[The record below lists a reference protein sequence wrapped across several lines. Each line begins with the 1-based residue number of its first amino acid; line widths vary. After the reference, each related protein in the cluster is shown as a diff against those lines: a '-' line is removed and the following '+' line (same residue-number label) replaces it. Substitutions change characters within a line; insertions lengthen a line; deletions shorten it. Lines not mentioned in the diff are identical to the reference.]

1 MTRRTYTLI
10 VGILLLVGLGV
21 AATRLP
27 TQYAA
32 MGPGVTF
39 NTLGNNQNG
48 TPIITI
54 TGTQTH
60 QTTGNLNMTTVSEY
74 DKMDLLS
81 AIRGWLSASQ
91 AVVPREE
98 LFPPN
103 QTSQQIQQQNT
114 QQFVSSQNSATIA
127 ALAYLG
133 YGHVYVSSI
142 NDGSSAQGV
151 LKAGDQLVALN
162 GVKVTTQPEVMAV
175 MTKVKAGS
183 TIPVEYK
190 RDGKT
195 ATANLKTQAVQGRDG
210 SAIGVDITIDT
221 DAPFQVKI
229 DLPDIGGPSAGLM
242 FALGILDMVGPD
254 NLTGGTF
261 IAGTGTIDAFGNV
274 GPIGGI
280 PLKMLGAVRA
290 GATVFLSPASNCA
303 EAKAHKPS
311 GLQLIKVTTLND
323 AVQALETL
331 RSGGTPPTC

>member
-54 TGTQTH
+54 TGEQTH

-103 QTSQQIQQQNT
+103 KTSQQIQQENKE
-114 QQFVSSQNSATIA
+114 QFVSSQNSATTA

-133 YGHVYVSSI
+133 YGHVYIGSI

-151 LKAGDQLVALN
+151 LKPGDQLVALN

-175 MTKVKAGS
+175 MTKVKPGA

-195 ATANLKTQAVQGRDG
+195 ATANLKTGPVQGREG
-210 SAIGVDITIDT
+210 AAIGVEITIDT

-242 FALGILDMVGPD
+242 FALGILDMLGPE
-254 NLTGGTF
+254 NLTGGKF

-290 GATVFLSPASNCA
+290 GATVFLSPAANCA
-303 EAKAHKPS
+303 EAKAHKPG

-323 AVQALETL
+323 AVQALDTL